1 MIKFLSKLPL
11 FKLVYRQGGIDS
23 FALAQKDILDS
34 MPDDLDKRAN
44 ELIDSRLA
52 ELLSPIDHTHIAT
65 FNEKTKQYYIGSE
78 LADDAF
84 LSNLKQE
91 ADMLKSFNL
100 WKIIQETPKELAQRA
115 MFVAGESVDDMKKGR
130 SMLYTLDSQKRIVE
144 MFSGY
149 QQKNP
154 L

>member
-1 MIKFLSKLPL
+1 
-11 FKLVYRQGGIDS
+11 
-23 FALAQKDILDS
+23 
-34 MPDDLDKRAN
+34 
-44 ELIDSRLA
+44 
-52 ELLSPIDHTHIAT
+52 
-65 FNEKTKQYYIGSE
+65 
-78 LADDAF
+78 
-84 LSNLKQE
+84 
-91 ADMLKSFNL
+91 MLKSFNL